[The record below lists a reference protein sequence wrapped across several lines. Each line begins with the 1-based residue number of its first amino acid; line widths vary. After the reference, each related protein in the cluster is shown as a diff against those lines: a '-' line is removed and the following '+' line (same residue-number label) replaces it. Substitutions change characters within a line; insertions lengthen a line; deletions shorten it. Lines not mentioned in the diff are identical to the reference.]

1 MHDYKML
8 IDGQWLGAR
17 SGQTLDTENPYTG
30 KLWARIPKAALEDA
44 DAAVRAAHRA
54 LKQGPWGALTATDAA
69 RSCAGWAT

>member
-8 IDGQWLGAR
+8 IDGQWLDAR

-30 KLWARIPKAALEDA
+30 KPWARIPKAAPDDA

-54 LKQGPWGALTATDAA
+54 LKQGPWGRSPPAHAA